1 MTQMTRIGTSGINE
15 FFNDLTSPTLLLRPF
30 FNKLMADDIPVE
42 VKEDAQSYTIEAEIP
57 GVRKEDIRINVDGNY
72 LSISAEIK
80 RASQTAQNERVF
92 CSERF
97 YGAVSRG
104 LQLPTAIDP
113 SKTVATYENGVLTLT
128 LGKVSNGSGKLITI
142 N

>member
-1 MTQMTRIGTSGINE
+1 MTQMTRIGSSGINE
-15 FFNDLTSPTLLLRPF
+15 FFNDLTSPSLLLRPF

-42 VKEDAQSYTIEAEIP
+42 VKEDLQSYTIEAEIP
-57 GVRKEDIRINVDGNY
+57 GVRKEDIRISVDGNF
-72 LSISAEIK
+72 LSISAEVK
-80 RASQTAQNERVF
+80 RSSETTQNERVF

-104 LQLPTAIDP
+104 LQLPTNVDP
-113 SKTVATYENGVLTLT
+113 TKCNASYENGVLKLV
-128 LGKVSNGSGKLITI
+128 LAKVSNGGRKMITI

>member
-1 MTQMTRIGTSGINE
+1 MTQMTRIGSSGINE
-15 FFNDLTSPTLLLRPF
+15 FFNDLTSPSLLLRPF

-42 VKEDAQSYTIEAEIP
+42 VKEDLQSYTIEAEIP
-57 GVRKEDIRINVDGNY
+57 GVRKDDIHISVDGNF

-80 RASQTAQNERVF
+80 RSSETSQNERVF

-104 LQLPTAIDP
+104 LQLPTNVDP
-113 SKTVATYENGVLTLT
+113 AKCNASYENGVLKLV
-128 LGKVSNGSGKLITI
+128 LGKMSNGGGKMITI